1 MKDFVLENKY
11 KKEIKFEFGINLFNS
26 FFIAFSSRILCE
38 YKFSCLG
45 KFKNFVILFLL
56 TYYQFYLD

>member
-1 MKDFVLENKY
+1 MKDFVLEKKY

-45 KFKNFVILFLL
+45 KFILLIFFNINKN
-56 TYYQFYLD
+56 